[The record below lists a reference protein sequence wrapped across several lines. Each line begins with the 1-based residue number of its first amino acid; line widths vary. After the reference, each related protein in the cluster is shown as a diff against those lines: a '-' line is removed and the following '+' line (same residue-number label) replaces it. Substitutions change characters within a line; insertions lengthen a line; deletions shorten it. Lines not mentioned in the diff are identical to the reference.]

1 MSGQGLADYAIAL
14 AIIAI
19 VVVFALIPLSGPGT
33 VKIRPPAPR
42 SDRGRASRWEA
53 TSRGS

>member
-19 VVVFALIPLSGPGT
+19 VIAIAIVALGGNVTKILSN
-33 VKIRPPAPR
+33 
-42 SDRGRASRWEA
+42 
-53 TSRGS
+53 TSGGV

>member
-19 VVVFALIPLSGPGT
+19 VILVVIVALGSNVPRILSN
-33 VKIRPPAPR
+33 
-42 SDRGRASRWEA
+42 
-53 TSRGS
+53 TSGGV

>member
-19 VVVFALIPLSGPGT
+19 VIVIAIAVLGSNVPRILSN
-33 VKIRPPAPR
+33 
-42 SDRGRASRWEA
+42 
-53 TSRGS
+53 TSGGV

>member
-19 VVVFALIPLSGPGT
+19 VIAIAIVAFGTNVPRILSN
-33 VKIRPPAPR
+33 
-42 SDRGRASRWEA
+42 
-53 TSRGS
+53 TSGGV

>member
-19 VVVFALIPLSGPGT
+19 VVAIAILALGGNVPRILSN
-33 VKIRPPAPR
+33 
-42 SDRGRASRWEA
+42 
-53 TSRGS
+53 TSGGV